1 MAQFDI
7 QDYDRYI
14 VSFSGGKD
22 STATFLYLLDH
33 GIPREKI
40 ELWHQDI
47 DGRERNFFDW
57 EVTPDYCRRFAHA
70 FGVKIYFQWKEGGF
84 YREMMRKNRLTAPNC
99 YELPDGTIGR
109 SGGTR
114 GTPNTRL
121 RFPQAA
127 ADLRTRWC
135 SSYLKIDVCSA
146 AIVNQSRF
154 NNIQTL
160 ILSGERGEES
170 PQRAKYAIWEPD
182 RADCRN
188 GKHHRHVDRHRPI
201 RDWTEAQVWEII
213 KRYRVRAHPCY
224 YMGWSRCSCR
234 FCIFGN
240 KNQFASASAISPERI
255 QEIALLEQQFG
266 CTIKRKCDILSFI
279 RTGTP
284 YHHITEAWKTIATCR
299 LYILPVILP
308 DDEQWELP
316 AGAFGEQ
323 CGPV

>member
-1 MAQFDI
+1 MAQFNI

-22 STATFLYLLDH
+22 STATFLYRLDH

-84 YREMMRKNRLTAPNC
+84 YREMMRENSLTAPNC
-99 YELPDGTIGR
+99 YELPDGTVGR

-154 NNIQTL
+154 NNIRTL
-160 ILSGERGEES
+160 ILSGERGGGRKS
-170 PQRAKYAIWEPD
+170 PA
-182 RADCRN
+182 
-188 GKHHRHVDRHRPI
+188 GKICHLG
-201 RDWTEAQVWEII
+201 TGQ
-213 KRYRVRAHPCY
+213 
-224 YMGWSRCSCR
+224 G
-234 FCIFGN
+234 GL
-240 KNQFASASAISPERI
+240 PER
-255 QEIALLEQQFG
+255 ETSPS
-266 CTIKRKCDILSFI
+266 C
-279 RTGTP
+279 
-284 YHHITEAWKTIATCR
+284 
-299 LYILPVILP
+299 
-308 DDEQWELP
+308 
-316 AGAFGEQ
+316 
-323 CGPV
+323 

>member
-84 YREMMRKNRLTAPNC
+84 YREMMRENSLTAPNC
-99 YELPDGTIGR
+99 YELPDGTVGR

-154 NNIQTL
+154 NNIRTL
-160 ILSGERGEES
+160 ILSGERGGKKVPS
-170 PQRAKYAIWEPD
+170 GQNMPSGNRTGRTAGTGNITVMLTAIVPFVTG
-182 RADCRN
+182 RKRRF
-188 GKHHRHVDRHRPI
+188 GKPSNVTGFGRIHVTTWDGAAVP
-201 RDWTEAQVWEII
+201 V
-213 KRYRVRAHPCY
+213 
-224 YMGWSRCSCR
+224 G
-234 FCIFGN
+234 
-240 KNQFASASAISPERI
+240 SASSATKTNSPALPQSARNAFRKSPCWNNNSGVPSNGNVTFCPSSEPALRI
-255 QEIALLEQQFG
+255 
-266 CTIKRKCDILSFI
+266 
-279 RTGTP
+279 
-284 YHHITEAWKTIATCR
+284 IT
-299 LYILPVILP
+299 LPKHGK
-308 DDEQWELP
+308 Q
-316 AGAFGEQ
+316 
-323 CGPV
+323 

>member
-1 MAQFDI
+1 MAQFNI

-84 YREMMRKNRLTAPNC
+84 YREMMRENRLTAPNC

-114 GTPNTRL
+114 GKPNTRL

-154 NNIQTL
+154 NNTRIL
-160 ILSGERGEES
+160 ILSGERGEKRQS
-170 PQRAKYAIWEPD
+170 G
-182 RADCRN
+182 ADETRSRRFSGC
-188 GKHHRHVDRHRPI
+188 GI
-201 RDWTEAQVWEII
+201 RCGTDEA
-213 KRYRVRAHPCY
+213 
-224 YMGWSRCSCR
+224 
-234 FCIFGN
+234 
-240 KNQFASASAISPERI
+240 
-255 QEIALLEQQFG
+255 
-266 CTIKRKCDILSFI
+266 
-279 RTGTP
+279 
-284 YHHITEAWKTIATCR
+284 
-299 LYILPVILP
+299 
-308 DDEQWELP
+308 
-316 AGAFGEQ
+316 
-323 CGPV
+323 